1 MKACNQRELIPLR
14 HSSMA
19 AFSNTSN
26 SPLGST
32 GTTQRGL
39 LIISSSRASSAVGN
53 TVSSPSPGASSFVPS
68 PCPVSS
74 CCTGCCGASTS
85 GGDTVAGCV
94 GTSCTSALVLG
105 VGDNCWSGDCWGDG
119 GGCWGTPGCCCC
131 PWPWPL
137 TTGASAGESPAPAG
151 LPRIE
156 IVILGG
162 GSGQIMPPS
171 FHRLRAIWV
180 GEPGGTTASA

>member
-1 MKACNQRELIPLR
+1 
-14 HSSMA
+14 MA
-19 AFSNTSN
+19 AFSNTSS
-26 SPLGST
+26 SPLGRT
-32 GTTQRGL
+32 GTTQRGR

-53 TVSSPSPGASSFVPS
+53 TVSSPSPGASSLVPS

-74 CCTGCCGASTS
+74 CCTGSCGGASS
-85 GGDTVAGCV
+85 GDTVVVVDGA
-94 GTSCTSALVLG
+94 SCTSALVLG
-105 VGDNCWSGDCWGDG
+105 VGDNCWGGCSGDCWGDG
-119 GGCWGTPGCCCC
+119 SGCTGTAGCCCC
-131 PWPWPL
+131 PCGPWPWPL

-171 FHRLRAIWV
+171 FHRLRV
-180 GEPGGTTASA
+180 T